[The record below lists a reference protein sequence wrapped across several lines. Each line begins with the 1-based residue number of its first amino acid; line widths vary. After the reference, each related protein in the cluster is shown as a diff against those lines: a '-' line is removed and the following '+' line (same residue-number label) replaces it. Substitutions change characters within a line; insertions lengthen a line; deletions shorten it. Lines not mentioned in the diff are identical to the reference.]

1 MKGTICYDLLCSHIN
16 GDLFTCE
23 DTMSLCKSS
32 PGILLVSTIYNE
44 VNYYSLLR
52 CIHLSNLSFCSEPT
66 MGTNSNRYLVTHSL
80 THSFSQLVSQPES
93 ISLSVS
99 LSANQSVNQSV
110 SQSVCQTASQSVSQS
125 VCESVSQSASQSVSL
140 SVSK

>member
-1 MKGTICYDLLCSHIN
+1 MKSTICYDLLCSHIN

-32 PGILLVSTIYNE
+32 PGILLLSTIYNE

-52 CIHLSNLSFCSEPT
+52 YIHLSTLSFCSEPT

-80 THSFSQLVSQPES
+80 THSLIHSVSQSACQSACQP
-93 ISLSVS
+93 IS
-99 LSANQSVNQSV
+99 QSV
-110 SQSVCQTASQSVSQS
+110 SQPVCQTASQSVSQS

-140 SVSK
+140 SVSQ

>member
-32 PGILLVSTIYNE
+32 PGILLLSTIYNE

-52 CIHLSNLSFCSEPT
+52 YIHLSNLSFCSEPT
-66 MGTNSNRYLVTHSL
+66 VGKNSNRYLVTHSL
-80 THSFSQLVSQPES
+80 THSF
-93 ISLSVS
+93 I
-99 LSANQSVNQSV
+99 QSV
-110 SQSVCQTASQSVSQS
+110 SQSACQPISQSVSHSVCQTASQTVSQS

-140 SVSK
+140 SVSQ

>member
-32 PGILLVSTIYNE
+32 PRILLLSTIYNE

-52 CIHLSNLSFCSEPT
+52 YIHLSNLSFCSEPT
-66 MGTNSNRYLVTHSL
+66 MGKNSNRYLVTHSL
-80 THSFSQLVSQPES
+80 THSF
-93 ISLSVS
+93 I
-99 LSANQSVNQSV
+99 QSV
-110 SQSVCQTASQSVSQS
+110 SQSACQSACQPISQSVSHSVCQTASQSVSK
-125 VCESVSQSASQSVSL
+125 SVSQPISQSVSQPVSQ
-140 SVSK
+140 SVSQPVSQ